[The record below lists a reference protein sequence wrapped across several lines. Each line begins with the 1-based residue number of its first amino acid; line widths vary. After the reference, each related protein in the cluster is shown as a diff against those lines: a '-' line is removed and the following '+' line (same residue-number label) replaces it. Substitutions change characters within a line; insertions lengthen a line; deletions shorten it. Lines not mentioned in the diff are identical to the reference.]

1 MRRSSSITLKDNQQ
15 EAALF
20 RRRAAVA
27 AVFVLVMFGVLGSRY
42 YFLQVTEHETYAVL
56 SENNRVHL
64 EAISPPRGFIYDR
77 KGRLLADNQP
87 TFSLTI
93 NRQQITDIDA
103 MLAKLRPIL
112 ELDDDDIRRFKTRAR
127 VARKFEE
134 VPLLLRLTDEQIA
147 RYSEAK
153 HELTG
158 VNINVELSRAYPY
171 GDMFAHAL
179 GYVSRISESD
189 QKNIDPVRYAGTNLI
204 GKIGIEKY
212 YENYLQ
218 GAVGYQHVERNAH
231 GRLIRVLKKTPPARG
246 NDLTLHLDFELQK
259 IAHQQLAGRRG
270 AIVAIDPVTGGV
282 LAFVSN
288 PSFDPNAFVGG
299 IPYKLYA
306 EYRDH
311 IDKPLYNRA
320 LQGVYPPG
328 STIKP
333 MSALGFIHTG
343 VADWNSSISDP
354 GFFSLPG
361 DTHRFRD
368 WKKEGHGIVNMHKA
382 VVESCDTFFYT
393 YSDKMGVD
401 RFHDWMKHFG
411 FGEKTGIDLID
422 EKRGSLP
429 SVAWKRERLKAPW
442 YRGEMMSVGIGQGY
456 FTSTPL
462 QLAMATAIIANGGKH
477 IRPHLLKS
485 AEGTS
490 DFDTINQPDYTVPY
504 NGNPEDWERMRQAMR
519 DVTHAPNGTARAT
532 GAGAVG
538 YEMAGKTGTAQVK
551 SIKQG
556 ERYDE
561 SKIDPRHWDHGWFIG
576 FAPVENPKIA
586 VAILV
591 ENGRGGSKVAPIA
604 RALFDYEIRGTLP
617 APVSAAAPVT
627 APPPVV
633 APLPVAA
640 TPVATPPP
648 APARSTE

>member
-1 MRRSSSITLKDNQQ
+1 MRRTSSITLKDNQQ

-20 RRRAAVA
+20 RRRAIVA
-27 AVFVLVMFGVLGSRY
+27 AVFVLLMFGVLFARY
-42 YFLQVTEHETYAVL
+42 YRLQVTEHETHAVL
-56 SENNRVHL
+56 SESNRVHL
-64 EAISPPRGFIYDR
+64 EAVAPPRGFIFDR
-77 KGRLLADNQP
+77 QGRLLADNQP

-93 NRQQITDIDA
+93 NRQQVGDVDA
-103 MLAKLRPIL
+103 MLERLRPIL
-112 ELDDDDIRRFKTRAR
+112 DLSDDDIRRFKARAR

-134 VPLLLRLTDEQIA
+134 VPLRLRLSEQDIA

-158 VNINVELSRAYPY
+158 VNVNVELSRAYPH
-171 GDMFAHAL
+171 GELFAHAI
-179 GYVSRISESD
+179 GYVSRISEAD
-189 QKNIDPVRYAGTNLI
+189 EKEIDPLKYAGTNLI

-212 YENYLQ
+212 YENYLH
-218 GAVGYQHVERNAH
+218 GKPGYQHVERNAH
-231 GRLIRVLKKTPPARG
+231 GRLIRVLKDTPPERG
-246 NDLTLHLDFELQK
+246 NDLTLHLDYELQK
-259 IAHQQLAGRRG
+259 IAHEQLAGRRG
-270 AIVAIDPVTGGV
+270 AIVAIDPATGGV

-288 PSFDPNAFVGG
+288 PSFDPNHFVGG
-299 IPYKLYA
+299 IPYKIYA
-306 EYRDH
+306 HYRDH
-311 IDKPLYNRA
+311 IDRPLYNRA

-333 MSALGFIHTG
+333 MSALGFLHFGIT
-343 VADWNSSISDP
+343 DWNYSIGDP

-361 DTHRFRD
+361 DSHRFRD
-368 WKKEGHGIVNMHKA
+368 WKKEGHGMVNMHKA
-382 VVESCDTFFYT
+382 VVESCDTYFYQL
-393 YSDKMGVD
+393 SDKMGVD

-422 EKRGSLP
+422 EKRGTLP

-485 AEGTS
+485 AKGTR

-504 NGNPEDWERMRQAMR
+504 NGAPEDWTRMRQAMR

-538 YEMAGKTGTAQVK
+538 YEMAGKTGTAQVRG
-551 SIKQG
+551 IKQG

-604 RALFDYEIRGTLP
+604 RALFDYEIRGIRP
-617 APVSAAAPVT
+617 APPAPEPAAASAPPAVPAAAP
-627 APPPVV
+627 
-633 APLPVAA
+633 
-640 TPVATPPP
+640 
-648 APARSTE
+648 AREG